1 MPLQLGE
8 MLVKVGYTLG
18 IKLDDPR
25 IIPTSE
31 EELSEYPHP
40 WADL

>member
-1 MPLQLGE
+1 M
-8 MLVKVGYTLG
+8 KVGYTLG

-31 EELSEYPHP
+31 EELSEHPHP
-40 WADL
+40 RADLQDRELLIGT